1 MVQWHYLAP
10 SILFPLCRKGDTEN
24 TYLRRLF
31 EVWVMN
37 MTLHRVRLTSFD
49 HSIKIL
55 GWPKLIWV
63 FSVMLYAKSLQLWPT
78 QPPDGLVTLQA
89 PLSMGFS
96 RQEYWRG
103 LSCPPSGELPDPK
116 IKLKSLMPPALAG
129 GFLTV
134 STTWKAHYLPKFAQI
149 HIHWVSDAVKPSHP
163 LLSPSPALSLFQHQG
178 LSHWVDSS
186 HQVAKVLDLQ
196 RLSFQ

>member
-1 MVQWHYLAP
+1 MSDSLWPHGLQHARLPCP
-10 SILFPLCRKGDTEN
+10 SLSPGLCARVLN
-24 TYLRRLF
+24 PFRC
-31 EVWVMN
+31 
-37 MTLHRVRLTSFD
+37 VRLCAT
-49 HSIKIL
+49 
-55 GWPKLIWV
+55 
-63 FSVMLYAKSLQLWPT
+63 LWTVGHHTPM
-78 QPPDGLVTLQA
+78 
-89 PLSMGFS
+89 SMGFS
-96 RQEYWRG
+96 RQEYWSG
-103 LSCPPSGELPDPK
+103 LLGPPPGDLPNPE